1 MIVLF
6 CGVYVMMSWSN
17 LILFIVLCDIKIE
30 KVKFEKKLWYCFFL
44 IIIYIK
50 YYFVCS
56 IYSFCDYFI
65 YYFVYDYLIKL
76 KLEDIKKGKID

>member
-30 KVKFEKKLWYCFFL
+30 KVKFEKKL
-44 IIIYIK
+44 
-50 YYFVCS
+50 
-56 IYSFCDYFI
+56 
-65 YYFVYDYLIKL
+65 
-76 KLEDIKKGKID
+76 